1 MGKLKMETSQTYT
14 VESGGVKEQYVNVA
28 GTTLA
33 ANQAMRDYVMGE
45 TGACQHD
52 ATVLIHVSHQNLKA
66 KFMELRMDRHMT
78 ILEVMEKLRR
88 HCGTGAES
96 MVLQLF
102 NQAQQFVCILDDL
115 DRKLG
120 FYSPEDGY
128 GIHILDTNPH
138 SMSAGGWLED
148 VSLVKKYEISE
159 EAYNK
164 REGTVRKW
172 ITEKKAADPTWT
184 VQKEMMRRKDPNWV
198 PPNEVTDPEHMA
210 EEASKIS
217 VGDRCEVQ
225 PGGRRGE
232 VKFVGK
238 VDELNLGFWIG
249 VALDEPVGKTDGSAK
264 GTKYFDCLGP
274 KYGTFARP
282 DKVTVGD
289 FPDLFDEELAEL
301 DEI

>member
-1 MGKLKMETSQTYT
+1 MGGFMPTGETVQI
-14 VESGGVKEQYVNVA
+14 A
-28 GTTLA
+28 GA
-33 ANQAMRDYVMGE
+33 QIEANAAMRAYVMGDS
-45 TGACQHD
+45 GLNQAD
-52 ATVLIHVSHQNLKA
+52 STVCINVSHSNLKT
-66 KFMELRMDRHMT
+66 KFIELRLDKHMT

-88 HCGTGAES
+88 HTGSGVEH
-96 MVLQLF
+96 MMLQLY
-102 NQAQQFVCILDDL
+102 NQAQQLVCTLDDP

-120 FYSPEDGY
+120 YYSPEDGY
-128 GIHILDTNPH
+128 GIHIVDTNPH

-164 REGTVRKW
+164 REGTARKW
-172 ITEKKAADPTWT
+172 MQAKKEQDPTWT
-184 VQKEMMRRKDPNWV
+184 IQKEMMRRRDPNWQA
-198 PPNEVTDPEHMA
+198 PNEITDEEYMA
-210 EEASKIS
+210 EEASKIV

-238 VDELNLGFWIG
+238 VPQLKLGFWVGI
-249 VALDEPVGKTDGSAK
+249 ALDEPVGINDGSAK
-264 GTKYFDCLGP
+264 GSKYFDCMGP
-274 KYGTFARP
+274 KYGTFVRP

>member
-1 MGKLKMETSQTYT
+1 MGKAEANTRTAAMPASNE
-14 VESGGVKEQYVNVA
+14 VVNIA
-28 GTTLA
+28 GTQVA
-33 ANQAMRDYVMGE
+33 ANAAMREYVMGE
-45 TGACQHD
+45 MGTSQAES
-52 ATVLIHVSHQNLKA
+52 TVRIHVSHQNLKA
-66 KFMELRMDRHMT
+66 KFMELRLDKHMT
-78 ILEVMEKLRR
+78 IQELMEKLRR
-88 HCGTGAES
+88 HSGTGCDS

-102 NQAQQFVCILDDL
+102 NQAQQFVCVLDDP

-120 FYSPEDGY
+120 YYSPEDGF
-128 GIHILDTNPH
+128 GIHMLDLNPH
-138 SMSAGGWLED
+138 SASAGGWLED

-172 ITEKKAADPTWT
+172 IQEKKAADPTWT
-184 VQKEMMRRKDPNWV
+184 VQKEMMRRKDPNWQ
-198 PPNEVTDPEHMA
+198 PPNEVTDPEHLA

-238 VDELNLGFWIG
+238 VPELNLGFWVG
-249 VALDEPVGKTDGSAK
+249 VALDEPVGVNNGSAK
-264 GTKYFDCLGP
+264 GTQYFECLGP

>member
-1 MGKLKMETSQTYT
+1 MGGFMPTGETVQIAGAQIEANAAMRAC
-14 VESGGVKEQYVNVA
+14 VMGDSG
-28 GTTLA
+28 L
-33 ANQAMRDYVMGE
+33 NQADS
-45 TGACQHD
+45 
-52 ATVLIHVSHQNLKA
+52 TVCINVSHSNLKT
-66 KFMELRMDRHMT
+66 KFIELRLDKHMT

-88 HCGTGAES
+88 HTGS
-96 MVLQLF
+96 GVGHMMLQLY
-102 NQAQQFVCILDDL
+102 NQAQQLVCTLDDP

-120 FYSPEDGY
+120 YYSPEDGY
-128 GIHILDTNPH
+128 GIHIVDSNPH
-138 SMSAGGWLED
+138 SLSAGGWLED

-172 ITEKKAADPTWT
+172 MNEKKAHDPTWT
-184 VQKEMMRRKDPNWV
+184 IQKEMMRRKDPNWQ
-198 PPNEVTDPEHMA
+198 PPNEQTDPEFGA
-210 EEASKIS
+210 AEASQIS

-225 PGGRRGE
+225 PGSRRGE

-238 VDELNLGFWIG
+238 VEELNIGWWVG

-264 GTKYFDCLGP
+264 GVRYFDCMGP

>member
-1 MGKLKMETSQTYT
+1 MGQTKLAMPSGET
-14 VESGGVKEQYVNVA
+14 VNIA
-28 GTTLA
+28 GTQIA
-33 ANQAMRDYVMGE
+33 ANEAMKAYVQGD
-45 TGACQHD
+45 TGASQAEHI
-52 ATVLIHVSHQNLKA
+52 VRIQVSHSNLKA
-66 KFMELRMDRHMT
+66 KFMEIRLDKHLT
-78 ILEVMEKLRR
+78 IQEVAEKLRR
-88 HCGTGAES
+88 HCGTGCDS

-102 NQAQQFVCILDDL
+102 NQAQQFVCVLDDY

-120 FYSPEDGY
+120 YYSPEDGY

-159 EAYNK
+159 DAYNK
-164 REGTVRKW
+164 RDNTTRKW
-172 ITEKKAADPTWT
+172 IAEQKAKDPTWT
-184 VQKEMMRRKDPNWV
+184 LQKEMMRRKDPNWK
-198 PPNEVTDPEHMA
+198 PPNEVTDPEYLA
-210 EEASKIS
+210 EEASKIT

-238 VDELNLGFWIG
+238 VEELNLGYWVG
-249 VALDEPVGKTDGSAK
+249 VALDEPVGLGDGSAK
-264 GTKYFDCLGP
+264 GVRYFDCLGP